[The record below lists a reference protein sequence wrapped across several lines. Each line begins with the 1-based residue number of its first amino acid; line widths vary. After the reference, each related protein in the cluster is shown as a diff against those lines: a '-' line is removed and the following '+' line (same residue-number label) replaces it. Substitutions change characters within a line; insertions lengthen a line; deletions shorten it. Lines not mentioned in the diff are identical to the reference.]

1 MKQTAVRFVRFLCA
15 LGAVFLIIFINT
27 SSADEYHYNNLLIGD
42 RASGMGGAY
51 TAVSDD
57 ATGLYYNP
65 AGVAYATG
73 RNLSAS
79 VNAYYNLTKTYD
91 GVIGGHGWERKS
103 SALLPNYFG
112 IVQPLGKLK
121 FGFSYAVPDSSKEDQ
136 DQTFSNLSL
145 NPTLQGYNPG
155 VNITSYTIN
164 FNNDDNT
171 YQFGPTF
178 AGEIARNLAAGITLY
193 IHQRKVQRTLNQF
206 ILFSNSAPGNE
217 SYEWTSSFKELSETG
232 VKPVIGIMY
241 SPMDKLSI
249 GVAVSKVVVLSSDL
263 AQQQTKRLEGIT
275 VPFDVNGDGIIVSGE
290 TTTSLFCSPTDP
302 FCGYFTTK
310 EKKRYPIQTTVGIAY
325 FPTADLLLSADFTY
339 FTKVDDSA
347 FGDRE
352 AVLNA
357 AFGAEYYMSR
367 SWALR
372 AGLFTNM
379 ANTPEIKAGTAA
391 VADEHTDLYGGSLS
405 ISNFTRNTSVTLGG
419 NMSYGTGT
427 SQITTDATKTQD
439 MTIFGWAI
447 FLSSSYSY

>member
-1 MKQTAVRFVRFLCA
+1 MEQTAIRFVRFLCA

-121 FGFSYAVPDSSKEDQ
+121 FGFSYAVPDSIKEDQ

-145 NPTLQGYNPG
+145 NPTLQAYNPG

-178 AGEIARNLAAGITLY
+178 AGEIAQDFSAGITLY

-206 ILFSNSAPGNE
+206 LSLSNGGF
-217 SYEWTSSFKELSETG
+217 EWTNSYFELNETG
-232 VKPVIGIMY
+232 FRPILGLAWSPVQ
-241 SPMDKLSI
+241 KLSL
-249 GVAVSKVVVLSSDL
+249 GLAVSQVMVLSSDRDGQL
-263 AQQQTKRLEGIT
+263 TYGLNGLNTDGAAGPDDVAPVPTFSSTENKKKYPVQTA
-275 VPFDVNGDGIIVSGE
+275 
-290 TTTSLFCSPTDP
+290 
-302 FCGYFTTK
+302 
-310 EKKRYPIQTTVGIAY
+310 VGIAY
-325 FPTADLLLSADFTY
+325 FSSADLLLSADFTY
-339 FTKVDDSA
+339 FTKVDDPA

-352 AVLNA
+352 EVLNA

-379 ANTPEIKAGTAA
+379 ANTPEIKAGTQAIA
-391 VADEHTDLYGGSLS
+391 EEHTDLYGGSLS
-405 ISNFTRNTSVTLGG
+405 ISHFTRNTSVSLGG
-419 NMSYGTGT
+419 SMSYGTGT
-427 SQITTDATKTQD
+427 SQITTDVSKTQD
-439 MTIFGWAI
+439 METFGWTI
-447 FLSSSYSY
+447 SLSSSYSY